1 MPTEPAPFI
10 DALCSPHL
18 LAVGGVPAEPA
29 PLFDALGSMRTLVAT
44 EIFYSLC
51 IAFVLSLVL
60 ANIYRWTHQGFS
72 YQRSFIQTVVLAC
85 IVICIMIMAI
95 GNNMAR
101 GLGILGAMAFV
112 RFRTPIRDPRDVI
125 FIFASL
131 AIGIS
136 CGAQVF
142 MVATLGTLFFGF
154 TAFFLSWSPWASRR
168 EFEGLLRFMLPADSK
183 AVTSLPEI
191 FGQYCTGTEL
201 IATREAIQG
210 EVLEFAYQIR
220 LIDPSYK
227 VDLVDAIAK
236 LPESSEVSLVM
247 QRTTVEI

>member
-1 MPTEPAPFI
+1 MPT
-10 DALCSPHL
+10 DA
-18 LAVGGVPAEPA
+18 A

-51 IAFVLSLVL
+51 IAFVLALVL

-72 YQRSFIQTVVLAC
+72 YQRSFIQTIVLAC
-85 IVICIMIMAI
+85 IVISIMIMAI

-125 FIFASL
+125 FLFASL
-131 AIGIS
+131 AIGIA

-142 MVATLGTLFFGF
+142 MVAILGTLFFGF

-168 EFEGLLRFMLPADSK
+168 EFEGLLRFMLPANSK
-183 AVTSLPEI
+183 AAGSLPEI
-191 FGQYCTGTEL
+191 FAQYCTGSEL
-201 IATREAIQG
+201 VATREAIQG
-210 EVLEFAYQIR
+210 EVLEYAYQVR

-236 LPESSEVSLVM
+236 LPEASEVSLVM

>member
-1 MPTEPAPFI
+1 MDT
-10 DALCSPHL
+10 
-18 LAVGGVPAEPA
+18 A
-29 PLFDALGSMRTLVAT
+29 PLFDALGAMRSLVAT

-51 IAFVLSLVL
+51 IAFVLALVL
-60 ANIYRWTHQGFS
+60 ANVYRWTHQGFS
-72 YQRSFIQTVVLAC
+72 YQRSFIQTLVLAC
-85 IVICIMIMAI
+85 ITVCIMIMAI

-142 MVATLGTLFFGF
+142 VVAIMGTIFFAF

-168 EFEGLLRFMLPADSK
+168 EFEGLLRFMLPVQSK
-183 AVTSLPEI
+183 AAGTLPEI
-191 FGQYCTGTEL
+191 FGQYCTGSEL
-201 IATREAIQG
+201 VASREAIQG
-210 EVLEFAYQIR
+210 EVLEYAYQVR

-236 LPESSEVSLVM
+236 LPDASEVSLVM